1 MARLARADDTE
12 LEEYTGMAQATIEV
26 TGRAAVDPVAAMEYC
41 YQQGWTDGLPVIPP
55 TEERVAAFLAHLDR
69 GRETVLGMVP
79 ERRRQVTVE
88 QVVANAVMAGCLPEY
103 APVVVAAVEAM
114 LQPPFNLVGPSASL
128 GGSAILVIV
137 NGPVVEDLQIN
148 CRNNLFGPGNRANA
162 TIGRAVRLVLM
173 NTCGAIPG
181 LFDRSCLGHPGKYT
195 YCIAENA
202 RDSAWPAL
210 HAERGFNPED
220 SAVTVFACEGPR
232 QVRNGLS
239 HTPEGV
245 LTTIADVMSSL
256 GTSLT
261 TSGSVGNSTS
271 GTRQGEMV
279 IVIAA
284 EHMRTISRQRWS
296 KGDIRTYLSAQA
308 RRTVADLKRGGG
320 LPGEVEP
327 GDEQQSIAVV
337 ERPDD
342 LMIVAAGGDEGAM
355 SAVIPSWGPKV
366 SSTAVTWPIA
376 WRSRRRG

>member
-1 MARLARADDTE
+1 
-12 LEEYTGMAQATIEV
+12 MAQATIEV
-26 TGRAAVDPVAAMEYC
+26 TGREAIDPIAAIEYC
-41 YQQGWTDGLPVIPP
+41 YQQGWSDGLPVIPP
-55 TEERVAAFLAHLDR
+55 TEERVAAFLAQLDR
-69 GRETVLGMVP
+69 GRDDVLGMVP
-79 ERRRQVTVE
+79 ERRRRVTVE
-88 QVVANAVMAGCLPEY
+88 QVLANAVMAGCLPEY
-103 APVVVAAVEAM
+103 APVVTAAVEAM
-114 LQPPFNLVGPSASL
+114 LQQPFNLVGPSASL
-128 GGSAILVIV
+128 GGAAILIIV

-148 CRNNLFGPGNRANA
+148 CHNNLFGPGNRANA

-195 YCIAENA
+195 YCIAEKA
-202 RDSAWPAL
+202 QDSPWMSL
-210 HAERGFNPED
+210 HVERGLAAET

-245 LTTIADVMSSL
+245 LTTVADAMSSL

-261 TSGSVGNSTS
+261 TSGSVASSAS
-271 GTRQGEMV
+271 GTRQGEMA

-284 EHMRTISRQRWS
+284 EHMHTISRHGWS
-296 KGDIRTYLSAQA
+296 KQDIRTYLSQHA

-320 LPGEVEP
+320 LPGDVEA
-327 GDEQQSIAVV
+327 GDERHHISVV

-366 SSTAVTWPIA
+366 SSTAVTWPVA
-376 WRSRRRG
+376 WRAQR

>member
-1 MARLARADDTE
+1 MDDSRI
-12 LEEYTGMAQATIEV
+12 EECAGMAQATIEV
-26 TGRAAVDPVAAMEYC
+26 SGRGAVDPIAAIEYC
-41 YQQGWTDGLPVIPP
+41 YQQGWTDGLPVVPP
-55 TEERVAAFLAHLDR
+55 TEERVAAFLAHVER
-69 GRETVLGMVP
+69 GRDEVLGMVP
-79 ERRRQVTVE
+79 ERRRRVTVE
-88 QVVANAVMAGCLPEY
+88 QVLANAVMAGCLPDY

-114 LQPPFNLVGPSASL
+114 LQLPFNLVGPSASL
-128 GGSAILVIV
+128 GGSAILAIV

-148 CRNNLFGPGNRANA
+148 ARNNLFGPGNRANA

-195 YCIAENA
+195 YCIAENTQ
-202 RDSAWPAL
+202 DSPWLPL
-210 HAERGFNPED
+210 HAERGFAPEA

-245 LTTIADVMSSL
+245 LTTIADAMSSL

-261 TSGSVGNSTS
+261 TSGSVGSS
-271 GTRQGEMV
+271 AGGTRQGEMV

-284 EHMRTISRQRWS
+284 EHMRTISRRGWS
-296 KGDIRTYLSAQA
+296 KRDIRAYLSAHA

-320 LPGEVEP
+320 LPSEVEP
-327 GDEQQSIAVV
+327 GDDQTYVSVV
-337 ERPDD
+337 ARADD
-342 LMIVAAGGDEGAM
+342 LLIVAAGGDEGAM

-366 SSTAVTWPIA
+366 ASTAVTWPIA
-376 WRSRRRG
+376 WRLRR

>member
-1 MARLARADDTE
+1 
-12 LEEYTGMAQATIEV
+12 MAQATLEV
-26 TGRAAVDPVAAMEYC
+26 TGREAIDPIAAIEFC

-55 TEERVAAFLAHLDR
+55 TEERVAAFLAHVER
-69 GRETVLGMVP
+69 GRDDMIGMVP
-79 ERRRQVTVE
+79 ERRRRVTVE

-195 YCIAENA
+195 YCIAENVQ
-202 RDSAWPAL
+202 DSPWLPL
-210 HAERGFNPED
+210 HVERGFAPEA

-232 QVRNGLS
+232 QVRNSLS
-239 HTPEGV
+239 PTPEGV
-245 LTTIADVMSSL
+245 LTTISDAMSSL

-261 TSGSVGNSTS
+261 TSGSVADSAS

-279 IVIAA
+279 IVVAA
-284 EHMRTISRQRWS
+284 EHMQTISRHGWAKR
-296 KGDIRTYLSAQA
+296 DVRIYLSEHA

-320 LPGEVEP
+320 LPGAVEP
-327 GDEQQSIAVV
+327 GDEQQYVAVV

-355 SAVIPSWGPKV
+355 SAVILSWGPKV
-366 SSTAVTWPIA
+366 SSTAVTWPI
-376 WRSRRRG
+376 S

>member
-1 MARLARADDTE
+1 
-12 LEEYTGMAQATIEV
+12 MAQATIEV
-26 TGRAAVDPVAAMEYC
+26 IGRAAVDPVAAMEYC

-55 TEERVAAFLAHLDR
+55 TEERVAACLTHLDR

-79 ERRRQVTVE
+79 ERRRQVTIE
-88 QVVANAVMAGCLPEY
+88 QVMANAVMAGCLPEY
-103 APVVVAAVEAM
+103 IPVVVAAVEAM

-202 RDSAWPAL
+202 RDSTWLPL
-210 HAERGFNPED
+210 HAERGFNVEE

-239 HTPEGV
+239 PTPEGV
-245 LTTIADVMSSL
+245 LTTIADAMSSL

-261 TSGSVGNSTS
+261 TSGSVGDSAS

-279 IVIAA
+279 LVIAA
-284 EHMRTISRQRWS
+284 EHMHTITRHHWS
-296 KGDIRTYLSAQA
+296 KSDIRSYLSAHA

-320 LPGEVEP
+320 LPGEVEQ
-327 GDEQQSIAVV
+327 GDEQRSVAVV
-337 ERPDD
+337 GRPED
-342 LMIVAAGGDEGAM
+342 LLIVAAGGDEGAM

-366 SSTAVTWPIA
+366 SSTAVTWPIG
-376 WRSRRRG
+376 WRSQKE

>member
-1 MARLARADDTE
+1 
-12 LEEYTGMAQATIEV
+12 MAQATIEV
-26 TGRAAVDPVAAMEYC
+26 TGREATDPIAAIEFC

-55 TEERVAAFLAHLDR
+55 TEERVSAFLAQLAR
-69 GRETVLGMVP
+69 GRDEILGMVP
-79 ERRRQVTVE
+79 ERRRRVTVE
-88 QVVANAVMAGCLPEY
+88 QVAANAVMAGCLPEY

-137 NGPVVEDLQIN
+137 NGPVVEDLRIN

-202 RDSAWPAL
+202 KESPWLPL
-210 HAERGFNPED
+210 HAERGFAAED

-239 HTPEGV
+239 ATPEGI

-261 TSGSVGNSTS
+261 TSGSVANSAS

-279 IVIAA
+279 VVIAG
-284 EHMRTISRQRWS
+284 EHMQTISRHGWS
-296 KGDIRTYLSAQA
+296 KRDIRAYLSEHA

-320 LPGEVEP
+320 LPGPVEP
-327 GDEQQSIAVV
+327 GDEHEYVAVL
-337 ERPDD
+337 EGADD
-342 LMIVAAGGDEGAM
+342 LMIVAAGGNEGTI

-376 WRSRRRG
+376 WRAQRS

>member
-1 MARLARADDTE
+1 MVQSTL
-12 LEEYTGMAQATIEV
+12 EV
-26 TGRAAVDPVAAMEYC
+26 TGREAIDPIAAIEFC

-55 TEERVAAFLAHLDR
+55 TEERVAAFLAHVK
-69 GRETVLGMVP
+69 RERDEMIGMVP
-79 ERRRQVTVE
+79 ERRRRVTVE

-114 LQPPFNLVGPSASL
+114 LQPPFNVVGPSASL

-137 NGPVVEDLQIN
+137 SGPVVEDLQIN

-195 YCIAENA
+195 YCIAENVQ
-202 RDSAWPAL
+202 DSPWLPL
-210 HAERGFNPED
+210 HVERGFSPEA

-232 QVRNGLS
+232 QVRNSLS
-239 HTPEGV
+239 PTPEGV
-245 LTTIADVMSSL
+245 LTTISDAMSSL

-261 TSGSVGNSTS
+261 TSGSVADSAS

-279 IVIAA
+279 VVVAA
-284 EHMRTISRQRWS
+284 EHMQTISRQGWAKRE
-296 KGDIRTYLSAQA
+296 IRAYLSEHA

-320 LPGEVEP
+320 LPGAVEP
-327 GDEQQSIAVV
+327 GDEQTYVSVV
-337 ERPDD
+337 EHPDD

-355 SAVIPSWGPKV
+355 SAVLPSWGPKV

-376 WRSRRRG
+376 

>member
-1 MARLARADDTE
+1 
-12 LEEYTGMAQATIEV
+12 MAQATIEV
-26 TGRAAVDPVAAMEYC
+26 TGREAVDPVAAMEYC

-55 TEERVAAFLAHLDR
+55 TEERVAAFLARLDR

-79 ERRRQVTVE
+79 ERRRQVTIE

-114 LQPPFNLVGPSASL
+114 LQPPFNLVGPSARL

-202 RDSAWPAL
+202 RDSAWLPL
-210 HAERGFNPED
+210 HAERGFDPAD

-239 HTPEGV
+239 PTPEGV
-245 LTTIADVMSSL
+245 LTTIADAMSSL

-261 TSGSVGNSTS
+261 TSGSVGNSAS
-271 GTRQGEMV
+271 GTRQGELV

-284 EHMRTISRQRWS
+284 EHMHTISRQRWS
-296 KGDIRTYLSAQA
+296 KGDIRTYLSVQA

-327 GDEQQSIAVV
+327 GDEQRYIAVV
-337 ERPDD
+337 ERPED
-342 LMIVAAGGDEGAM
+342 LLIVAAGGDEGAM

-366 SSTAVTWPIA
+366 SSTAVSWPIA
-376 WRSRRRG
+376 WHSQRRG